1 MCVHPSKKF
10 LTSLVTAALVVTLPV
25 SSLAA
30 VTEQY
35 KLSQGTEYQKRAD
48 SVSGRPVQVNIVT
61 SDLSDS
67 FTKVDVGF
75 PNPLTTLQ
83 RPTVQANNLTGPG
96 QQVTGVINGSFFGQ
110 DRLPMYLIS
119 YRNRLMNA
127 GIIASGRDQYVNEP
141 WAFGVTENGLPKIDT
156 YALDLSFI
164 HNGSKTTITSSNKQ
178 RSDNSL
184 ILFTGDYPKTTTETN
199 QFGYEVVVRAVDGNA
214 QLDFGRSIQT
224 EVVAIRPYG
233 DTAVSQIPK
242 DGFVLSAHGTAMDA
256 IKNLQIGEQLSIG
269 ATIDQKW
276 MNSSFMLTSGPLL
289 VANSQVDLNI
299 DPKSPRATEKAPR
312 SAVAID
318 STGKKVWMVT
328 VDGRQSGVSEGM
340 TLMEFAAYLKSLGA
354 SYALNLDGGGSTA
367 LGIREPG
374 NFNVSLKNKP
384 SDGSERA
391 VSTVLYAM
399 STAPKGTPAS
409 ISATMDREGVFL
421 VGAKGKVVTGNL
433 MDNYYNPIAIDQ
445 SRYTISSPQQLAS
458 VSGMTFTA
466 SKAGKGTLDVKYE
479 TAVKSFPFEVVS
491 APTTLRP
498 SQSEMTTRINEKQTV
513 YVKAYDASNREI
525 HFDATQVKWGVTGGI
540 GSISTSGIFTAGTE
554 EGKGSITATLGG
566 KTISIPVTVSGGTLR
581 ISSFDQAAEWK
592 VSSVSGTATV
602 AGLTNKEVPY
612 EGNDAVKVT
621 YDFTNQ
627 TPTSAAYLSPKTP
640 MILNGTPISLSA
652 RIYGDASQSWVR
664 GKVKDA
670 SGKEVTINFTEER
683 GLKWSGWN
691 RVEASLPAGLQA
703 PLQLQ
708 EIYFAQPEGTTKTKG
723 SIYFDDLKAVYKIN
737 YQEASFKDTSLTYRA
752 EKEVAALV
760 TAGVIGGYPDGTFG
774 PYQDMTR
781 LQAAILLAR
790 AMNLSYTGNDPGFSD
805 MPKGT
810 RFFEEVAAVA
820 AAGVINGKEGGTKFD
835 PNGKLTRAE
844 MAAILQRG
852 FNLPLTDKNY
862 FTDIGG
868 SFAKTHIN
876 ALAES
881 NITTGIG
888 DNKFGPQQ
896 QITRGDFSVFLYRTL
911 NR

>member
-1 MCVHPSKKF
+1 MCVYLSKKF
-10 LTSLVTAALVVTLPV
+10 LASLVTAAIVVTLPV

-30 VTEQY
+30 VTNQY
-35 KLSQGTEYQKRAD
+35 KLSQGTEYEKRAD
-48 SVSGRPVQVNIVT
+48 TVSGRPVQVNIVK
-61 SDLSDS
+61 SDLSNP
-67 FTKVDVGF
+67 FTKIDVGF

-96 QQVTGVINGSFFGQ
+96 QQVTGVINGSFFGP

-156 YALDLSFI
+156 YALDLSFV
-164 HNGSKTTITSSNKQ
+164 HNGFKTSITSSNKQ

-184 ILFTGDYPKTTTETN
+184 ILFTGDYPKSTTETN
-199 QFGYEVVVRAVDGNA
+199 QYGYEIVVRAMDGNA
-214 QLDFGRSIQT
+214 KLDFGRSIQT
-224 EVVAIRPYG
+224 EVVSIRPYG
-233 DTAVSQIPK
+233 DTSVSQIPK

-256 IKNLQIGEQLSIG
+256 IKNLKIGEQLTVA

-299 DPKSPRATEKAPR
+299 DAKSPRATEKAPR
-312 SAVAID
+312 SAIAID

-328 VDGRQSGVSEGM
+328 VDGRQAGLSEGM

-374 NFNVSLKNKP
+374 NFNISLKNKP
-384 SDGSERA
+384 SDGVERA

-399 STAPKGTPAS
+399 STAPKGNPAT
-409 ISATMDREGVFL
+409 ITATMDREGVFL

-433 MDNYYNPIAIDQ
+433 MDTYYNPVAIDS
-445 SRYTISSPQQLAS
+445 SRYTLSSPQQLAL

-466 SKAGKGTLDVKYE
+466 SKAGKGTLDVKYD
-479 TAVKSFPFEVVS
+479 TAIKSFPFEVV
-491 APTTLRP
+491 ATPTTLRP
-498 SQSEMTTRINEKQTV
+498 SQSEITTRINEKQIIS
-513 YVKAYDASNREI
+513 VKA
-525 HFDATQVKWGVTGGI
+525 FDATNREVLFDPTQVTWNVTAGI
-540 GSISTSGIFTAGTE
+540 GTITSTGAFTAAA
-554 EGKGSITATLGG
+554 EGKGSVTATLGG
-566 KTISIPVTVSGGTLR
+566 KTISIPVTVSGSALKL
-581 ISSFDQAAEWK
+581 SSLDQSADWK
-592 VSSVSGTATV
+592 VSSVSGTATL
-602 AGLTNKEVPY
+602 AGLASKEVSY
-612 EGNDAVKVT
+612 EGSNALKVT
-621 YDFTNQ
+621 YDFTDQ
-627 TPTSAAYLSPKTP
+627 AGTSAAYISPKTP
-640 MILNGTPISLSA
+640 MILNGIPFSLSA

-664 GKVKDA
+664 GKIKDA
-670 SGKEVTINFTEER
+670 TGKEVTIDFTEER

-691 RVEASLPAGLQA
+691 RVEAKLPTGLQA
-703 PLQLQ
+703 PLHLQ
-708 EIYFAQPEGTTKTKG
+708 EIYFAQPESTAKTKG
-723 SIYFDDLKAVYKIN
+723 SIYFDDLKSVYRSG

-790 AMNLSYTGNDPGFSD
+790 AMNLSYSGNDPGFSD

-852 FNLPLTDKNY
+852 FNLPMTDKNY
-862 FTDIGG
+862 FTDIDG

-876 ALAES
+876 ALAET

-911 NR
+911 YR

>member
-10 LTSLVTAALVVTLPV
+10 LTSLVTAAIVVTLPV

-30 VTEQY
+30 VTDQY

-48 SVSGRPVQVNIVT
+48 TVSGRPVQVNIVT
-61 SDLSDS
+61 SDLSDP

-164 HNGSKTTITSSNKQ
+164 HNGTKKSITSSNKQ

-184 ILFTGDYPKTTTETN
+184 ILFTGDYPKSTTETN
-199 QFGYEVVVRAVDGNA
+199 QFGYEVVLRAVDGNA

-224 EVVAIRPYG
+224 EVVSIRPYG
-233 DTAVSQIPK
+233 DTSVSQIPK
-242 DGFVLSAHGTAMDA
+242 DGFVLSAHGTAMDD
-256 IKNLQIGEQLSIG
+256 IKNLQVGEQLTVG

-289 VANSQVDLNI
+289 VANGQVDLNI

-312 SAVAID
+312 TAIAID
-318 STGKKVWMVT
+318 ATGKKVWMVT

-374 NFNVSLKNKP
+374 NFNVSLKNRP

-391 VSTVLYAM
+391 VSTVLYSM
-399 STAPKGTPAS
+399 STAPAGNPTTIA
-409 ISATMDREGVFL
+409 ATMDRQGVFL
-421 VGAKGKVVTGNL
+421 VGAKGKVSTGNL
-433 MDNYYNPIAIDQ
+433 MDNYYNPVAIDQ
-445 SRYTISSPQQLAS
+445 SRYTLSSPQQLAT

-466 SKAGKGTLDVKYE
+466 AKAGKGTLDVKYD
-479 TAVKSFPFEVVS
+479 TAVKSFPFEVVA

-498 SQSEMTTRINEKQTV
+498 SQSEMTVRINEKQTV
-513 YVKAYDASNREI
+513 SVKALDASNRDI
-525 HFDATQVKWGVTGGI
+525 HFDPTQVAWSVTGGVGTI
-540 GSISTSGIFTAGTE
+540 TSAGVFTASSD
-554 EGKGSITATLGG
+554 EGKGTIVATLGG
-566 KTISIPVTVSGGTLR
+566 KSVSIPVTVSGSTLKL
-581 ISSFDQAAEWK
+581 SSLDQPADWN
-592 VSSVSGTATV
+592 VSSVRGTATLS
-602 AGLTNKEVPY
+602 GLTSKEVPY
-612 EGNDAVKVT
+612 EGSNAVKVT
-621 YDFTNQ
+621 YDFTGQ
-627 TPTSAAYLSPKTP
+627 TGTSAAYVTPKSPMT
-640 MILNGTPISLSA
+640 LNGVPLSLSA
-652 RIYGDASQSWVR
+652 RVYGDASQSWVR

-670 SGKEVTINFTEER
+670 TGKEVTINFTEER

-691 RVEASLPAGLQA
+691 RVTATLPTGLQA

-708 EIYFAQPEGTTKTKG
+708 EIYFAQPEGVTKTKG
-723 SIYFDDLKAVYKIN
+723 SIYVDDLKAIYKAD
-737 YQEASFKDTSLTYRA
+737 YQEASFKDTGLTYRA
-752 EKEVAALV
+752 EKEVSSLV

-781 LQAAILLAR
+781 LQAAILLSR
-790 AMNLSYTGNDPGFSD
+790 AMNLTYAGNDPGFSD
-805 MPKGT
+805 MPQGT

-852 FNLPLTDKNY
+852 FNLPMTDKNY
-862 FTDIGG
+862 FSDIGG
-868 SFAKTHIN
+868 SFAKAHIN

-881 NITTGIG
+881 EITTGIG
-888 DNKFGPQQ
+888 DGKFGPQQ